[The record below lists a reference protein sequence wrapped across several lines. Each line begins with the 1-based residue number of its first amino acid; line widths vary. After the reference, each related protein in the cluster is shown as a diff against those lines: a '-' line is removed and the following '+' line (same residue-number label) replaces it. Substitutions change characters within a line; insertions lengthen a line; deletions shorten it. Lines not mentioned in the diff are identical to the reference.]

1 MMASGSLPELPR
13 DSGISFP
20 ASPSLR
26 GGKRGC
32 SGGDAKE
39 EVRCLFIIADKNNAV
54 GGSPAQGHSPHVVN
68 GGLAVGGSLNFW
80 VNLVGKRLFKPLGIA
95 PKQLNT
101 FANSQRICL
110 LDAYFLAS
118 TASISTVAST
128 VATTV
133 NTRRKP

>member
-1 MMASGSLPELPR
+1 MIPHVSLGIPGSLPVSPLLK
-13 DSGISFP
+13 SGI
-20 ASPSLR
+20 R
-26 GGKRGC
+26 GYMAGC
-32 SGGDAKE
+32 PQSGGILTTSTAH
-39 EVRCLFIIADKNNAV
+39 KNNTASGLLP
-54 GGSPAQGHSPHVVN
+54 GGAHPHVV
-68 GGLAVGGSLNFW
+68 AVGVHHGFRVDSD
-80 VNLVGKRLFKPLGIA
+80 GKRLFKPLGIA